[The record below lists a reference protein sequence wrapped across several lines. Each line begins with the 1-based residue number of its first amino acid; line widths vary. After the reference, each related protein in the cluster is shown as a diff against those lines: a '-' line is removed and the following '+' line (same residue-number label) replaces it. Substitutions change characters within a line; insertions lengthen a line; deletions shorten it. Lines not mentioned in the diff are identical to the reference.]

1 MMNNKFFVFFKNT
14 TWICTSSCVFY
25 ATAEPFCQ
33 GCFFSCYDYEVVN
46 PPCFHWSSVATET
59 ENSNDMKLENN
70 NTAETANGQTDHGN
84 IITIE
89 TTLGDEGMCHYLH
102 LNFANVH
109 ETYPTLLSHHGPWF
123 WNWQQAK
130 IMASLL
136 TLPSTG
142 LASDAAVVCYA
153 FDNLSPEI
161 PTWLNKV
168 HLICLH

>member
-1 MMNNKFFVFFKNT
+1 MMNKTFFFVNT
-14 TWICTSSCVFY
+14 TWICNLTNVFFGYYWTLFCKSCFL
-25 ATAEPFCQ
+25 
-33 GCFFSCYDYEVVN
+33 SCYDYEVVN

-89 TTLGDEGMCHYLH
+89 TTLGDEGMCHYVFQ
-102 LNFANVH
+102 NFAKVH
-109 ETYPTLLSHHGPWF
+109 ETFPTLRSHHRPWF
-123 WNWQQAK
+123 WNWRQAN

-142 LASDAAVVCYA
+142 LESDRAGVFL
-153 FDNLSPEI
+153 FD
-161 PTWLNKV
+161 
-168 HLICLH
+168 CLFC